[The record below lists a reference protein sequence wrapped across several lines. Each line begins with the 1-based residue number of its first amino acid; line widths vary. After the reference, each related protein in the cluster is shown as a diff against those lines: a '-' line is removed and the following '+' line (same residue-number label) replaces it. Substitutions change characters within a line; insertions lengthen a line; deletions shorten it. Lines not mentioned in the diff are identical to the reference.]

1 MWGGPVFAE
10 ILKRKYLLKA
20 DTELQNSENLLKK
33 KKKRV
38 SEAKTASKSNCRL
51 DDRLFKASLLMIW
64 GWYQGYQ
71 TLKRAIC
78 APKAYWVS

>member
-33 KKKRV
+33 KKKKEYQRQRQHLSRIADLMTDCLKPV
-38 SEAKTASKSNCRL
+38 CSWFE
-51 DDRLFKASLLMIW
+51 DDTKVTRH
-64 GWYQGYQ
+64 
-71 TLKRAIC
+71 
-78 APKAYWVS
+78 